1 MLKGKLVTL
10 LLYFVTNSKAIW
22 PYKIFAFHSQAQW
35 NLDNQPWM
43 LSAFGCFQLPTTCWN
58 HEIQTSAEAILA
70 SLQHFC
76 CNSFCQAM
84 AVPPAIVQAV
94 NGILD
99 SNQPINQKLQKVIEK
114 LEANNLVQRQILL
127 PSQILCHPQNRGGTM
142 LSFHDVWAKGAAL
155 TNVGIQRALLEDAI
169 CIQMAKDPVKRSNQV
184 AKNQQLTDEAK
195 GFLPPLAGTES
206 FLANKHVLFP
216 HSL

>member
-1 MLKGKLVTL
+1 
-10 LLYFVTNSKAIW
+10 
-22 PYKIFAFHSQAQW
+22 
-35 NLDNQPWM
+35 M

-58 HEIQTSAEAILA
+58 HEIQTSAEAIFA

-155 TNVGIQRALLEDAI
+155 TNVWPRTLS
-169 CIQMAKDPVKRSNQV
+169 KDPIKLPRTSSSLMRPKVFCHHWQAQKVSWPISMFYFHI
-184 AKNQQLTDEAK
+184 AYSTYIEAMC
-195 GFLPPLAGTES
+195 
-206 FLANKHVLFP
+206 
-216 HSL
+216 